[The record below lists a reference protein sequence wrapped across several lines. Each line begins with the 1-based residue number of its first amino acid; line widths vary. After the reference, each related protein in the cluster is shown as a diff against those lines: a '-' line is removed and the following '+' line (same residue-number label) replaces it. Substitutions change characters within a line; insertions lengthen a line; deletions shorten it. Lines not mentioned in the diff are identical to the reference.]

1 MEGLEAALGSRS
13 ALEGASPPAFRHATP
28 PPSGSS
34 APEAGRLRLED
45 ARSIA
50 IVNIHT
56 VEKETEQNVT
66 WYRNDPGAY
75 QDG

>member
-1 MEGLEAALGSRS
+1 MVRPLLASRRGRDLS
-13 ALEGASPPAFRHATP
+13 E
-28 PPSGSS
+28 PSGSS
-34 APEAGRLRLED
+34 APEAVRLRLED

>member
-1 MEGLEAALGSRS
+1 MVRPLLASRRGRD
-13 ALEGASPPAFRHATP
+13 LPE
-28 PPSGSS
+28 PSGSS

-50 IVNIHT
+50 IVNINT